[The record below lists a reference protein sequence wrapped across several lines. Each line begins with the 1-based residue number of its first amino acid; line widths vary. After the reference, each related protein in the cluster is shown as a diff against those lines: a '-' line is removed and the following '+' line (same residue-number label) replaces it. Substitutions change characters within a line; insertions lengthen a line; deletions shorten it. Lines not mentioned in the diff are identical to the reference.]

1 MENEIKL
8 LKNNDKRADSDLE
21 WIQDFYMFLQGEVP
35 ETISLRRNSIVKLSK
50 QKAFTIIWYLQE
62 HFSVF
67 PDTIEQCSQCGELY
81 DSESEGIYWGTKGKH
96 YCGGCCDVVPYNYD
110 RGRR

>member
-21 WIQDFYMFLQGEVP
+21 WIQEFYMFLQGEVP
-35 ETISLRRNSIVKLSK
+35 ETISLRRNRIVKLSK

-67 PDTIEQCSQCGELY
+67 PGTIEQCSQCGELY
-81 DSESEGIYWGTKGKH
+81 DSESEGIYWETKGKH